1 MQISRMNLLDP
12 KDIKLLYRLQK
23 DGQVSAQ
30 DLAEHLGMSASQISR
45 RRQRLESE
53 GYIIG
58 TPCRLNPD
66 KLGLSVQAFIQV
78 ETRAQRKG
86 THQSIKRLVATTPE
100 IVAAWTLTGE
110 ADYIFRVYCTDL
122 GALNRLVQEVLLPH
136 DSIGRVHSQIVMD
149 QVKDDTALPLPR

>member
-1 MQISRMNLLDP
+1 MTALDS
-12 KDIKLLYRLQK
+12 KDLKLLARLQK
-23 DGQVSAQ
+23 DGQNSAQ

-45 RRQRLESE
+45 RRQRLEAE

-78 ETRAQRKG
+78 ETRAQSTG

-110 ADYIFRVYCTDL
+110 ADYIFRVYCSDL
-122 GALNRLVQEVLLPH
+122 AALNRLVQEVLLPH
-136 DSIGRVHSQIVMD
+136 DTIGRVHSQIVMD
-149 QVKDDTALPLPR
+149 QLKDDTALPLPR

>member
-1 MQISRMNLLDP
+1 
-12 KDIKLLYRLQK
+12 
-23 DGQVSAQ
+23 
-30 DLAEHLGMSASQISR
+30 MSASQISR
-45 RRQRLESE
+45 RRQRLEAE

-78 ETRAQRKG
+78 ETRAQSTG

-110 ADYIFRVYCTDL
+110 ADYIFRVYCSDL
-122 GALNRLVQEVLLPH
+122 AALNRLVQEVLLPH
-136 DSIGRVHSQIVMD
+136 DTIGRVHSQIVMD
-149 QVKDDTALPLPR
+149 QLKDDTALPLPR